1 MRFVGHEEVHEQGW
15 GFGAAPIQSA
25 LQIQLMLVVASR
37 ARSGWSAAPRPQR
50 RTLQRQVLTTGGEG
64 TAYLKSSAMA
74 MCFSQEGWALN
85 LKTPVPSIARTHR
98 RQAETAVT

>member
-15 GFGAAPIQSA
+15 GFGAAPIHSA

-64 TAYLKSSAMA
+64 TAYLESSAMA
-74 MCFSQEGWALN
+74 MCNPTSCVG
-85 LKTPVPSIARTHR
+85 
-98 RQAETAVT
+98 